1 VSNAELLASAH
12 RLLPGGSLGLFRL
25 PDEVAFVGRSGQGA
39 WLTDVEGRRYLDFLQ
54 GYGPLILGHAHPAV
68 VAAVQE
74 RVALGTHFY
83 LLNDEAIRLAEALV
97 AAIPCAEQVRFCGS
111 GSEATFFAL
120 RLARAFTRRSKI
132 LSFEGAFHGT
142 HDYAQPRTAGVP
154 AVLRGEMLSAPFN
167 DLETATSLIAQHAAE
182 LAAVLVEPLQ
192 RCIPPTPGF
201 LAGLRQ
207 ASREHGVLLVLDEV
221 VTGFRLAY
229 GGAQEYYGVEA
240 DLACY
245 GKIVGGGLPLAA
257 VAGRAEILQ
266 LADVR
271 RMRRPDYA
279 MVGGTLAGNPLAAAA
294 GLATLAEL
302 RQPGLYERLHAN
314 GNRLRTGLEELGR
327 RHGLPIRAGGEGP
340 VFQPLIT
347 EVEPVDAASQ
357 AQADQLWTY
366 RFGLEMV
373 RRGVLLLRTVFPA
386 TVHGQ
391 AEVDQALTVA
401 DEVLAGLATRR
412 SCLSA
417 GCAVGAAAVARPPGP
432 DRYWSRRTRPRGRT
446 AVVQPRRP
454 RRRCSADPRRP
465 GPAMTQSKP
474 TRLTFTIY

>member
-1 VSNAELLASAH
+1 MAFGFCDGGMGLNSELLGSAH

-25 PDEVAFVGRSGQGA
+25 PDEVAFVARSGQGA
-39 WLTDVEGRRYLDFLQ
+39 RLRDVEGREYLDFLQ

-68 VAAVQE
+68 VTAIQE
-74 RVALGTHFY
+74 RAALGSHFY
-83 LLNDEAIRLAEALV
+83 LLNDEAIRLADELV

-120 RLARAFTRRSKI
+120 RLARAFTRRSKV
-132 LSFEGAFHGT
+132 LTFEGAFHGT
-142 HDYAQPRTAGVP
+142 HDYAQPGTAGVP
-154 AVLRGEMLSAPFN
+154 AALRDEVLSAPFN
-167 DLETATSLIAQHAAE
+167 DLETAARLIAQHAGE

-192 RCIPPTPGF
+192 RCIPPRAGF
-201 LAGLRQ
+201 LEGLRQ

-257 VAGRAEILQ
+257 VAGRAEVLA

-302 RQPGLYERLHAN
+302 RRDGVYTRLHAL
-314 GNRLRTGLEELGR
+314 GNRLRAGLEELGR
-327 RHGLPIRAGGEGP
+327 RHGLPLQAGGEGP

-347 EVEPVDAASQ
+347 EVEPVDAVTQ
-357 AQADQLWTY
+357 ARADQLWTY

-373 RRGVLLLRTVFPA
+373 RRGVLLLRTAFPA
-386 TVHGQ
+386 TVHD
-391 AEVDQALTVA
+391 ESDVDQALAVA
-401 DEVLAGLATRR
+401 DEVLAALAARR
-412 SCLSA
+412 
-417 GCAVGAAAVARPPGP
+417 
-432 DRYWSRRTRPRGRT
+432 
-446 AVVQPRRP
+446 
-454 RRRCSADPRRP
+454 
-465 GPAMTQSKP
+465 
-474 TRLTFTIY
+474 